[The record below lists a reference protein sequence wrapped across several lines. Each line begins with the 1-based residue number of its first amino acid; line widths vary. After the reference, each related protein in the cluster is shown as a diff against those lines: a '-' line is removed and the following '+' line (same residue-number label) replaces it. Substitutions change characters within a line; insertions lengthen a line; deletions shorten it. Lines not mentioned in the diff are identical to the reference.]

1 MNGDRAGRAE
11 EPVLGP
17 RQASFMLRLS
27 SRIIPE
33 VAGAEPE
40 VKRCLTATVDQ
51 ALRLQPPAQRF
62 LFKLLLFA
70 LQWMTV
76 PFTLRRL
83 DHLPPGWQDALLRF
97 LESAPLRILRAG
109 IWGIKTL
116 VFMGYYGQETVERRV
131 QYLPSKREGNR
142 ILEELLQQRR
152 Q

>member
-1 MNGDRAGRAE
+1 MKGDRSVREE
-11 EPVLGP
+11 EPILGP
-17 RQASFMLRLS
+17 QQARFLLRLAE
-27 SRIIPE
+27 RIVPE
-33 VAGAEPE
+33 VAGAELE

-109 IWGIKTL
+109 IWGVKTL
-116 VFMGYYGQETVERRV
+116 IFMGYYGQETVERRIE
-131 QYLPSKREGNR
+131 YLPSKREGNSL
-142 ILEELLQQRR
+142 LEELLRQRN